1 MGTRTPSADGS
12 VSIADL
18 HAFAAEED
26 AAAAR
31 RYGDLAHRARATGPG
46 ELAKLFT
53 DLAGREVGRNP
64 AVGSGRAG
72 DAVRVRRLLPGA
84 LKTGETHAEAMR
96 STLLTPYRVLSLAV
110 DEEMRAF
117 TRYVHVAALADV
129 TEVRMLAEELARTE
143 LAQAATLRRA
153 RRQAWRAERPQEA
166 PPPATLAD
174 LRVLGENWE
183 SGTQADAP
191 GYVVRLSQAVERY
204 LWVAERATDEAVLAE
219 AQRRA
224 QSVLRRLLTAQTAE
238 STHDPS
244 AG

>member
-1 MGTRTPSADGS
+1 MGSRTPSVDGS

-18 HAFAAEED
+18 QAFAAEDD

-31 RYGDLAHRARATGPG
+31 RYGDLAQWARAAGAG
-46 ELAKLFT
+46 ELAEVFT
-53 DLAGREVGRNP
+53 DLAARAVGRDP
-64 AVGSGRAG
+64 AVWSGHGG
-72 DAVRVRRLLPGA
+72 DAQRVRHFLPEA
-84 LKTGETHAEAMR
+84 LKTGEAHAEAIR
-96 STLLTPYRVLSLAV
+96 SALLTPYRVLSLAV

-117 TRYVHVAALADV
+117 TRYVHIAALADAK
-129 TEVRMLAEELARTE
+129 EVRMFAEQLARTE
-143 LAQAATLRRA
+143 LAHAATLRQT
-153 RRQAWRAERPQEA
+153 RRQAWRAERPRET

-174 LRVLGENWE
+174 LRVLGERWE
-183 SGTQADAP
+183 SGTQTDAP

-204 LWVAERATDEAVLAE
+204 LWVAERATDDAVLAE

-224 QSVLRRLLTAQTAE
+224 QSVLGRLLTARTAE